1 MCNHFVLFKVQLST
15 NIVAAYKSINLNMAA
30 EVGAAPAMAQLQS
43 VQKAMALPTVG
54 AAVGQVSAF
63 YTKVKGAHSLL
74 EWALSTAEA
83 SVSLAA
89 ATAAP
94 FVASPLA
101 AGDAKMAAAID
112 ELGRRVPLV
121 NEQPKVIVE
130 TTKQAVLS
138 RLSPHVN
145 KVFVARA
152 AAEQRVQSLKELSWA
167 KANALLSTAYG
178 QKALHGVDMGATYAM
193 KLLDQYLPPVEP
205 QEPIGEVVAATSDP
219 ALHTV
224 QTVGRLSAVAARRV
238 WANLA
243 NKVNELRKSGIEL
256 DVRRYI
262 TALLA
267 AVHLA
272 KVTSE
277 QQERETSSEESRKPK
292 PAEPAANGERAL
304 SATPQSSP
312 KTASK
317 VKSTPEGKSNKPE
330 NSN

>member
-1 MCNHFVLFKVQLST
+1 
-15 NIVAAYKSINLNMAA
+15 MAM
-30 EVGAAPAMAQLQS
+30 EVGTSPSALAQLQS
-43 VQKAMALPTVG
+43 VQKAMAFPTVG
-54 AAVGQVSAF
+54 AAVGQVGAF
-63 YTKVKGAHSLL
+63 YTRVKGAHSLL

-94 FVASPLA
+94 YVASPLA
-101 AGDAKMAAAID
+101 AGDAKVAAVID
-112 ELGRRVPLV
+112 ELGRRVPIV

-130 TTKQAVLS
+130 TTKQAVIAK
-138 RLSPHVN
+138 LSPHVN

-152 AAEQRVQSLKELSWA
+152 AAEQRVHSLKELSWA

-178 QKALHGVDMGATYAM
+178 QRALHGVDAGACYAM

-205 QEPIGEVVAATSDP
+205 QTDLTGDVVELERDP

-243 NKVNELRKSGIEL
+243 ARVNHLRANGIEL

-272 KVTSE
+272 TVTSE
-277 QQERETSSEESRKPK
+277 QQERERETEDDSKPRPSDPTPTTPTTSTTPTT
-292 PAEPAANGERAL
+292 PTT
-304 SATPQSSP
+304 AT
-312 KTASK
+312 K
-317 VKSTPEGKSNKPE
+317 VKSTPEAKSTKPE
-330 NSN
+330 DMEQ